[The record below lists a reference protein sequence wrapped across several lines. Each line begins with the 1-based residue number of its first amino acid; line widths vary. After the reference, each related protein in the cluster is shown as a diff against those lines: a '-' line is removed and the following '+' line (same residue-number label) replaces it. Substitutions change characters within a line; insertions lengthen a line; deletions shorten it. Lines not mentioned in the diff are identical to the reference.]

1 MPLLICVKSD
11 SVPHLEGS
19 AHLRTSVSS
28 IICISHGGPR
38 GDPGR
43 TQSRLVAAGWVL
55 GFVARPASIS
65 YLNNKNIT
73 IRKTQTHIHVRF
85 TTGCACRCGRNQ
97 SARRTTY
104 CCAARVG
111 GHSSSF
117 TTSCLHPLL
126 LARVHRLRLPPSNLT
141 HEPRRD
147 RVDRPCRSQSLT
159 HTERAQ
165 VIKSGC
171 CERYTHYCPV
181 AS

>member
-1 MPLLICVKSD
+1 LPLLNCVKSD

-38 GDPGR
+38 GDRGR

-55 GFVARPASIS
+55 GLVARPASIS
-65 YLNNKNIT
+65 YLNNNIT

-85 TTGCACRCGRNQ
+85 TTGCARRCGRNQ

-126 LARVHRLRLPPSNLT
+126 ARVHRLRLPPSNLT
-141 HEPRRD
+141 HEHHHLDGPAHLSPEARPRRSSL
-147 RVDRPCRSQSLT
+147 SQS
-159 HTERAQ
+159 
-165 VIKSGC
+165 
-171 CERYTHYCPV
+171 V
-181 AS
+181 AHSH